1 MSGPQRRLLIVED
14 DIGLQN
20 QLRWSFDDYDVAF
33 AGDQSTALDLLRHHE
48 PAVVLQDLGLPPDAA
63 GTTEGFA
70 TITNILQH
78 APYTKVIV
86 VTGNGDRDNAV
97 KSIGCGAYDF
107 CSKPLDLAVL
117 RLIVERAFRVHE
129 LEAENRALKR
139 QAAAPLEGIIGS
151 SEVMR
156 DACRLVEKVSP
167 SNATVLLL
175 GETGTGKELLA
186 RAVHR
191 LSARR
196 DGPFVAINC
205 AAIPES
211 LLEAELFGYEKGA
224 YTGAY
229 KQTKGKIE
237 LATNGSLLLDEIGD
251 MPVALQAKLL
261 RFFEERVVERV
272 GGREMIPVDVRIICA
287 THQDLR
293 ALIRE
298 GRFREDLFYRVSE
311 VSILVPPLR
320 DRSGDAVLL
329 ARHFLEQA
337 ASRHGRNI
345 RGFTDKALKA
355 IEAYPWRGNVRELEN
370 VVNSAVIMAD
380 RKQIGLEEL
389 HLGANGGGTLSLHEV
404 RAAAEKRAIESAMA
418 QVSGNLTRVADL
430 LGISRPTLYDLLDK
444 YGLKKPSM
452 HTDSTR
458 ATGQT

>member
-1 MSGPQRRLLIVED
+1 MSERPRCLLIVED
-14 DIGLQN
+14 DAGMQS
-20 QLRWSFDDYDVAF
+20 QLRWSFEDYDVIV
-33 AGDQSTALDLLRHHE
+33 AGDRPAALELMRTHE
-48 PAVVLQDLGLPPDAA
+48 PAVVLQDLGLPPDPA
-63 GTTEGFA
+63 GTSEGFA
-70 TITNILQH
+70 SITDILQL
-78 APYTKVIV
+78 APDTKVIV

-107 CSKPLDLAVL
+107 CSKPLDLEIL
-117 RLIVERAFRVHE
+117 RMIVDRAFRVHE
-129 LEAENRALKR
+129 LEAENRKLKS
-139 QAAAPLEGIIGS
+139 QSPSKLDGIIGN

-175 GETGTGKELLA
+175 GETGTGKELFA

-191 LSARR
+191 LSTRR

-205 AAIPES
+205 AAIPEP

-224 YTGAY
+224 YTGAH

-237 LATNGSLLLDEIGD
+237 LAGDGTLLLDEIGD

-261 RFFEERVVERV
+261 RFFQERVIERI
-272 GGREMIPVDVRIICA
+272 GGRELIPVDVRVVCA

-293 ALIRE
+293 SLISA

-311 VSILVPPLR
+311 VSIVLPPLR
-320 DRSGDAVLL
+320 DRTGDAALL

-337 ASRHGRNI
+337 ASRHGRKVN
-345 RGFTDKALKA
+345 GFTAKALKA

-370 VVNSAVIMAD
+370 AINSAVIMAD
-380 RKQIGLEEL
+380 RKQIGIEDL
-389 HLGANGGGTLSLHEV
+389 HLGATGGGDALSLHEV
-404 RAAAEKRAIESAMA
+404 RAAAEKRAIERAMTQA
-418 QVSGNLTRVADL
+418 GGNLTRVASL

-444 YGLKKPSM
+444 YDLKK
-452 HTDSTR
+452 TTEAD
-458 ATGQT
+458 